1 MIPEDLKALVA
12 RHQRFLISSHA
23 NPDGDAIG
31 SELALLRLLRRAG
44 KAAQIWNFHPTPGT
58 YRALPDSGSIHTG
71 AEPPAGFP
79 AAFDCAVILECPT
92 LDRTGLAEQ
101 LSRLPLLNI
110 DHHLGN
116 PGYGVANWVDTSAP
130 AVGVMVAALARDL
143 GIAVDPATADCLLLA
158 LVSDTGGF
166 RFSNATPQAFEAA
179 ATLVREGARPEQVS
193 QWLNESQPEGA
204 VRLLGEMLDTLE
216 LHSGGRIATVHL
228 TLEMFARAGAVA
240 GDSEGLVDT
249 PRTIA
254 GVEAVALLRE
264 TGPGQWKVSL
274 RSRGP
279 VDVQAVAG
287 RRDGGGH
294 KNAAGC
300 KVSGDLAALKRELV
314 ADLAAALEVRR
325 LETSHDA

>member
-1 MIPEDLKALVA
+1 MIPEELKTLVA
-12 RHQRFLISSHA
+12 QHGRFLISSHA

-31 SELALLRLLRRAG
+31 SELALLRLLRQAG
-44 KAAQIWNFHPTPGT
+44 KKAQIWNFHPTPGT
-58 YRALPDSGSIHTG
+58 YRTLPDSASIHVG
-71 AEPPAGFP
+71 AEPPTGFP
-79 AAFDCAVILECPT
+79 AVFDCAVVLECPT
-92 LDRTGLAEQ
+92 LDRTGLAGALAQ
-101 LSRLPLLNI
+101 LPLLNV

-116 PGYGVANWVDTSAP
+116 SGYGVANWVDTSAP

-143 GIAVDPATADCLLLA
+143 GLAVDPSTADCLLLA

-166 RFSNATPQAFEAA
+166 RFSNATPAAFEAA

-204 VRLLGEMLDTLE
+204 VRLLGEMLATLE
-216 LHSGGRIATVHL
+216 LHAGGRIASVYL

-240 GDSEGLVDT
+240 GDSEGLVDS
-249 PRTIA
+249 PRSIA

-264 TGPGQWKVSL
+264 TGPQQWKVSL

-279 VDVQAVAG
+279 IDVQAVAQ

-300 KVSGDLAALKRELV
+300 KVVGDLGALKRAIVAELT
-314 ADLAAALEVRR
+314 AALGVPEVR
-325 LETSHDA
+325 HDA

>member
-1 MIPEDLKALVA
+1 MIPENLKELVA
-12 RHQRFLISSHA
+12 RHGRFLISSHS

-31 SELALLRLLRRAG
+31 SERARLRLLRQAG
-44 KAAQIWNFHPTPGT
+44 KRALIWNFHPTPGT
-58 YRALPDSGSIHTG
+58 YRALPDSATIHVG
-71 AEPPAGFP
+71 AEPPSGFP
-79 AAFDCAVILECPT
+79 GAFDCAVVLECPT
-92 LDRTGLAEQ
+92 LDRTGIADALAG
-101 LSRLPLLNI
+101 LPLLNI

-116 PGYGVANWVDTSAP
+116 AGYGVANWVDTSAP

-143 GIAVDPATADCLLLA
+143 GLAVDPATADCLLLA

-166 RFSNATPQAFEAA
+166 RFSNATPDAFEAA
-179 ATLVREGARPEQVS
+179 AVLVREGAQPERVS

-204 VRLLGEMLDTLE
+204 VRLLGEMLATLE
-216 LHSGGRIATVHL
+216 LHAGGRVATVHL
-228 TLEMFARAGAVA
+228 TQAMFARAGAVP

-279 VDVQAVAG
+279 VDVQAVAQ
-287 RRDGGGH
+287 RRAGGGH

-300 KVSGDLAALKRELV
+300 KVTGELGVLKRELV
-314 ADLAAALEVRR
+314 ADLAAALEIR
-325 LETSHDA
+325 HDA

>member
-1 MIPEDLKALVA
+1 MIPDALTALVA
-12 RHQRFLISSHA
+12 RHRSFLVSSHA

-31 SELALLRLLRRAG
+31 SEIALLRLLRQAG
-44 KAAQIWNFHPTPGT
+44 KSAQIWNFHPTPGT
-58 YRALPDSGSIHTG
+58 YRALPDSAAIHVG
-71 AEPPAGFP
+71 AQPPAGFP
-79 AAFDCAVILECPT
+79 GEYDCIVVLECPT
-92 LDRTGLAEQ
+92 LDRTGLAGE

-116 PGYGVANWVDTSAP
+116 ADYGVANWVDTSAP

-143 GIAVDPATADCLLLA
+143 GIPVDPATADCLLLA

-166 RFSNATPQAFEAA
+166 RFSNATPAAFEAA
-179 ATLVREGARPEQVS
+179 STLVREGARPEQVS

-204 VRLLGEMLDTLE
+204 VRLLGEMLGTLE
-216 LHSGGRIATVHL
+216 LHAGGRIATVHV
-228 TLEMFARAGAVA
+228 TLEMFARVGAVA
-240 GDSEGLVDT
+240 GDSEGLVDV

-279 VDVQAVAG
+279 VDVQAVAQ

-300 KVSGDLAALKRELV
+300 KVTGDLGMLKRQLV
-314 ADLAAALEVRR
+314 AEIAAALEVR
-325 LETSHDA
+325 HDA

>member
-1 MIPEDLKALVA
+1 MIPENLKELVA
-12 RHQRFLISSHA
+12 RHGRFLISSHS

-31 SELALLRLLRRAG
+31 SELALLRLLRQAG
-44 KAAQIWNFHPTPGT
+44 KRALIWNFHPTPGT
-58 YRALPDSGSIHTG
+58 YRALPDSATIHVG
-71 AEPPAGFP
+71 AEPPSGFP
-79 AAFDCAVILECPT
+79 GAFDCAVVLECPT
-92 LDRTGLAEQ
+92 LDRTGIADALAG
-101 LSRLPLLNI
+101 LPLLNI

-116 PGYGVANWVDTSAP
+116 AGYGVANWVDTSAP

-143 GIAVDPATADCLLLA
+143 GLAVDPATADCLLLA

-166 RFSNATPQAFEAA
+166 RFSNATPDAFEAA
-179 ATLVREGARPEQVS
+179 AVLVREGAQPERVS

-204 VRLLGEMLDTLE
+204 VRLLGEMLATLE
-216 LHSGGRIATVHL
+216 LHAGGRVATVHL
-228 TLEMFARAGAVA
+228 TQAMFARAGAVP

-279 VDVQAVAG
+279 VDVQAVAQ
-287 RRDGGGH
+287 RRAGGGH

-300 KVSGDLAALKRELV
+300 KVTGELGVLKRELA
-314 ADLAAALEVRR
+314 ADLAAALEIR
-325 LETSHDA
+325 HDA

>member
-1 MIPEDLKALVA
+1 MIPENLKELVA
-12 RHQRFLISSHA
+12 RHGRFLISSHS

-31 SELALLRLLRRAG
+31 SELALLRLLRQAG
-44 KAAQIWNFHPTPGT
+44 KRALIWNFHPTPGT
-58 YRALPDSGSIHTG
+58 YRALPDSATIHVG
-71 AEPPAGFP
+71 AEPPSGFP
-79 AAFDCAVILECPT
+79 GAFDCAVVLECPT
-92 LDRTGLAEQ
+92 LDRTGIADALAG
-101 LSRLPLLNI
+101 LPLLNI

-116 PGYGVANWVDTSAP
+116 AGYGVANWVDTSAP

-143 GIAVDPATADCLLLA
+143 GLAVDPATADCLLLA

-166 RFSNATPQAFEAA
+166 RFSNATPDAFEAA
-179 ATLVREGARPEQVS
+179 AVLVREGAQPERVS

-204 VRLLGEMLDTLE
+204 VRLLGEMLATLE
-216 LHSGGRIATVHL
+216 LHAGGRVATVHL
-228 TLEMFARAGAVA
+228 TQAMFARAGAVP
-240 GDSEGLVDT
+240 GDSEGLVYT

-279 VDVQAVAG
+279 VDVQAVAQ
-287 RRDGGGH
+287 RRAGGGH

-300 KVSGDLAALKRELV
+300 KVTGELGVLKRELV
-314 ADLAAALEVRR
+314 ADLAAALEIR
-325 LETSHDA
+325 HDA